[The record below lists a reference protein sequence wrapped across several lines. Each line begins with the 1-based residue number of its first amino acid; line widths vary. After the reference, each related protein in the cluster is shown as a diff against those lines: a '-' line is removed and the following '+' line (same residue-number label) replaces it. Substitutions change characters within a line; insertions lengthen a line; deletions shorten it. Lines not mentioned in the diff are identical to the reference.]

1 MPTLSAARYNR
12 LKSALSA
19 LLEEARTHR
28 SVDATL
34 VGAYWSVG
42 KHIVDT
48 NVLED
53 AAYGDATLR
62 RLSADLEVDV
72 RTLQRSVAFSEAYQ
86 EAPAE
91 LTWSHYRLL
100 LTLSDPK
107 ERAFYEELARG
118 EGLNVRALGGAIS
131 SDVYTGKHKARRKV
145 TLRRPKDPR
154 YLFEAELIRVV
165 DGDTLLVN
173 IDLAFEVIKRQRI
186 RLAAVNTFSATSE
199 KGKLATEFVAERLTL
214 ADRILLCTQRA
225 DLHGRY
231 LAHVFY
237 STKTL
242 TFSQTFESGSYLN
255 QELLDEKLAVVLR

>member
-118 EGLNVRALGGAIS
+118 EGLNVRALG
-131 SDVYTGKHKARRKV
+131 
-145 TLRRPKDPR
+145 PR
-154 YLFEAELIRVV
+154 VH
-165 DGDTLLVN
+165 
-173 IDLAFEVIKRQRI
+173 LAVQAPASN
-186 RLAAVNTFSATSE
+186 LQ
-199 KGKLATEFVAERLTL
+199 L
-214 ADRILLCTQRA
+214 RILACGFQ
-225 DLHGRY
+225 
-231 LAHVFY
+231 
-237 STKTL
+237 
-242 TFSQTFESGSYLN
+242 QQSGVPGGP
-255 QELLDEKLAVVLR
+255 QV